1 MALLK
6 ATRRLG
12 SIAHSLNP
20 TSIQSQH
27 STFRHQYATM
37 ASKPIM
43 LYTVGTPN
51 GRKVS
56 VFLEELKA
64 AYGLEYEFKKI
75 NFSQNEQK
83 EDWFL
88 KLNPNGRIPVIVDR
102 ARDNFAVFE
111 TGAILQYLQQ
121 YYDKEGRFGFD
132 PQSNDASEVMQW
144 MFWANAGLG
153 PMMGQAGHFKNA
165 APEPIPYA
173 QNRYIDESK
182 RLLGVLELRLKDHQ
196 YLVGEKFSIADIN
209 AYPWVG
215 AHKFVGIESLDEEF
229 PGVKA
234 WFERIEAREAV
245 KAGYTVP

>member
-12 SIAHSLNP
+12 SIVYSLNP
-20 TSIQSQH
+20 SLIQSHQ
-27 STFRHQYATM
+27 STFLHRYTTM

-64 AYGLEYEFKKI
+64 SYGLEYEFQKI

-111 TGAILQYLQQ
+111 TGAILLYLEQ
-121 YYDKEGRFGFD
+121 YYDKENRFSFD
-132 PQSNDASEVMQW
+132 YASKEASEVAQW

-173 QNRYIDESK
+173 QKRYVDESK
-182 RLLGVLELRLKDHQ
+182 RLLGVLELRLKDHE
-196 YLVGEKFSIADIN
+196 YLVGDRYTIADIN

-215 AHKFVGIESLDEEF
+215 AHKFIGIDSLDEF
-229 PGVKA
+229 PGVKG
-234 WFERIEAREAV
+234 WFARIEARETV
-245 KAGYTVP
+245 KAGYAVP